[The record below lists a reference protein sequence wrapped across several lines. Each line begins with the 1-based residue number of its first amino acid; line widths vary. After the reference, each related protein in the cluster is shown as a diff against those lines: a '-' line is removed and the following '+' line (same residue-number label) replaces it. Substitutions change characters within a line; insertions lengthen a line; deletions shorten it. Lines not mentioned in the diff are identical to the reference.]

1 MSALKTPA
9 KANEQGTPQ
18 TQKRP
23 MRVAVATDKGTMP
36 ILFAAWEHVP
46 GAVSLTEFMDQIHRQ
61 LRIKHPEVA
70 DQIKT
75 LERREPEAPEPPE
88 EPDIPPEG
96 ANPEETI
103 FAYHKRYVESMRK
116 LVDTGFDPLEDDMEA
131 IKFVESLPSEMFGE
145 WQVSLVNREH
155 DAQIAGD
162 AESPWPRTVSEAHT
176 IATSRVSSH
185 TRTKQRYELD
195 MPTIS
200 TVNKAV
206 GRGADSQGRGGG
218 TRYTED
224 GSDDHITRGR
234 THADKPD
241 KGTKECRVCE
251 GILNHMTEG
260 QRHWQSQCPV
270 LLISTKKKAEV
281 FSELFSIKKNE
292 EDEPEGTKT
301 GSAKSAFSRARW
313 SLQEDEDSDDSSDVP
328 RHMVIMGSAG
338 R

>member
-1 MSALKTPA
+1 MSIYA
-9 KANEQGTPQ
+9 KALISHETKVEKLINYE
-18 TQKRP
+18 K
-23 MRVAVATDKGTMP
+23 ACLAEF
-36 ILFAAWEHVP
+36 LEY
-46 GAVSLTEFMDQIHRQ
+46 VSEPLTEKVKLD
-61 LRIKHPEVA
+61 VA
-70 DQIKT
+70 DLDVCSNIPRVVIAVRKYHAESNVKSSRRIMLHAYLSHAFIKMRT
-75 LERREPEAPEPPE
+75 
-88 EPDIPPEG
+88 
-96 ANPEETI
+96 EETI

-131 IKFVESLPSEMFGE
+131 IKLVESLPSEMFGE

-241 KGTKECRVCE
+241 EGTKECRVYE
-251 GILNHMTEG
+251 GILNHMTKG

-313 SLQEDEDSDDSSDVP
+313 SLQEDEDSDDSGDVP